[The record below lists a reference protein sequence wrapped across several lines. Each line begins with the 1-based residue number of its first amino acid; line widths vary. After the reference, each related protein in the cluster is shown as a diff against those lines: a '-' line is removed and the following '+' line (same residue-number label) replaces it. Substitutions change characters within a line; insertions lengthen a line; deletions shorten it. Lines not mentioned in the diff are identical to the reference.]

1 MEVAFARDLR
11 LLTNALRHPTFRFI
25 VIGHNRKSIITD
37 VTAHI
42 KATYPDRPYHELRL
56 SGNTYREFIDGLK
69 SFQEGIVVIPDFDW
83 LFQPGNESICTG
95 FNQRRDAL
103 AKLPIAMLC
112 FVEPSGYRN
121 LPKRLP
127 DWWSLRS
134 LELEFER
141 ETTGETTQLLSPE
154 RGISSLGGQKKEEKE
169 AEIGRLL
176 EQLAG
181 VESENKKLLLMLLD
195 QIATLYYERSD
206 YDNAKRYWEESL
218 ALAHEIGNKQ
228 GEGATLNN
236 ISQIYHARGDY
247 ETALTYLQQSLI
259 ISQQIGDKEGE
270 GKTLNNISQIYDAR
284 GDHKTALTYL
294 QQSLTIQQQI
304 GDKEGEGA
312 TLNNISLIY
321 DARGDYEMALTYLQQ
336 SLSICQQIGNKEG
349 EGATLNNIG
358 QIYDARGDYKT
369 ALTYLQQSLSISQQI
384 GDKSGEATSLHN
396 VGATY
401 LEQYQNIEN
410 ALPLLWRAYL
420 IFKQIGSPDA
430 NDTAKY
436 LDAIS
441 QQIGIERYNQLIQS
455 LPQTPEL

>member
-1 MEVAFARDLR
+1 MDAAFARDLR

-56 SGNTYREFIDGLK
+56 SGKTYREFIDGLK
-69 SFQEGIVVIPDFDW
+69 GFQEGIVVIPDFDW

-103 AKLPIAMLC
+103 AKLPIALLC

-141 ETTGETTQLLSPE
+141 ETTGETTRLLSPE
-154 RGISSLGGQKKEEKE
+154 REMSSLGGQTKEEKE

-176 EQLAG
+176 EQLKS
-181 VESENKKLLLMLLD
+181 VEPENKKLLSMLSS
-195 QIATLYYERSD
+195 QIAALFYALSD
-206 YDNAKRYWEESL
+206 YENAKRYLEEIL
-218 ALAHEIGNKQ
+218 IIDRQIGDKQ
-228 GEGATLNN
+228 DEATILNN

-247 ETALTYLQQSLI
+247 ET
-259 ISQQIGDKEGE
+259 
-270 GKTLNNISQIYDAR
+270 
-284 GDHKTALTYL
+284 
-294 QQSLTIQQQI
+294 
-304 GDKEGEGA
+304 
-312 TLNNISLIY
+312 
-321 DARGDYEMALTYLQQ
+321 ALTYLQQ

-396 VGATY
+396 IGATY

>member
-11 LLTNALRHPTFRFI
+11 LLTNALRYPTFRFI

-56 SGNTYREFIDGLK
+56 SGKTYREFIDGLK
-69 SFQEGIVVIPDFDW
+69 GFQEGIVVIPDFDW

-103 AKLPIAMLC
+103 AKLPIALLC

-141 ETTGETTQLLSPE
+141 ETTGETTRLLSPE
-154 RGISSLGGQKKEEKE
+154 REMSSLGGQTKEEKE

-176 EQLAG
+176 EQLKS
-181 VESENKKLLLMLLD
+181 VEPENKKLLSMLSS
-195 QIATLYYERSD
+195 QIAALFYALSD
-206 YDNAKRYWEESL
+206 YENAKRYLEE
-218 ALAHEIGNKQ
+218 I
-228 GEGATLNN
+228 
-236 ISQIYHARGDY
+236 
-247 ETALTYLQQSLI
+247 LI
-259 ISQQIGDKEGE
+259 IDRQIGDKQDE
-270 GKTLNNISQIYDAR
+270 A
-284 GDHKTALTYL
+284 
-294 QQSLTIQQQI
+294 TI
-304 GDKEGEGA
+304 
-312 TLNNISLIY
+312 
-321 DARGDYEMALTYLQQ
+321 
-336 SLSICQQIGNKEG
+336 
-349 EGATLNNIG
+349 LNNIG

-396 VGATY
+396 IRSH
-401 LEQYQNIEN
+401 L
-410 ALPLLWRAYL
+410 
-420 IFKQIGSPDA
+420 S
-430 NDTAKY
+430 
-436 LDAIS
+436 
-441 QQIGIERYNQLIQS
+441 
-455 LPQTPEL
+455 